1 MERIKTTNI
10 EIMESHNCI
19 QYCGGDKN
27 KCVYTSPCQIFENC
41 YEKENERLTC
51 AEINNVINIVSRY
64 NNKAVGEFDYTLQ
77 EGYPEGYVACIYNKW
92 EEK

>member
-27 KCVYTSPCQIFENC
+27 KCVYTSPCRIFENC
-41 YEKENERLTC
+41 YEKENDRLTRTEYTDMELEVQRKNN
-51 AEINNVINIVSRY
+51 EIAR
-64 NNKAVGEFDYTLQ
+64 Q
-77 EGYPEGYVACIYNKW
+77 ELHSFF
-92 EEK
+92 EEL